1 MNYKDKLWVQGLI
14 LFIPL
19 FMIIDGMIEMAKDD
33 IYHPDTFVL
42 FGLLIMGVISL
53 ISVPLSVVKII
64 SYGWCSIS
72 TYDKCYFI
80 FYLLWLIPTTILWL
94 FFLNI
99 IPISLFNF

>member
-1 MNYKDKLWVQGLI
+1 MNYKDKLWIQGLI

-19 FMIIDGMIEMAKDD
+19 FMIIDGMIEMNNKS
-33 IYHPDTFVL
+33 IYHSDTFVL

-53 ISVPLSVVKII
+53 ISVLLSVVKII

-72 TYDKCYFI
+72 TYDKFYFI

>member
-1 MNYKDKLWVQGLI
+1 MNYKDKLWIQGVI

-19 FMIIDGMIEMAKDD
+19 FMIIDGMIEKANGN

-53 ISVPLSVVKII
+53 ISVLLSAVKII
-64 SYGWCSIS
+64 SYGWRNIS

-80 FYLLWLIPTTILWL
+80 FYLLWLMPTIVLWL

-99 IPISLFNF
+99 IPISLLNF